1 MFIEVRI
8 TSPVWLCL
16 RTVFCIS
23 TRVLLVNIS
32 LPVEP
37 QRNMSTCMRQKTS
50 LSRHILCWSSTC
62 VFIIFH
68 SDPNMWPSCWRGR
81 ANRKDIVKTYNIK
94 TAEGHNGFASQQ
106 FSLPFFFFLLLLQ
119 LPGAAL
125 RPRYSHVHEEW
136 ELFVDHKWFIQRC
149 LIAVFWLITNFIC
162 GITGR
167 PGATGNPRTPRAEGN
182 VISEVCKS
190 FLGLLSCSGLS
201 CTGALLLMWKNVL
214 FFSCCCPN
222 EEKNNSS
229 L

>member
-23 TRVLLVNIS
+23 TCVLLVNIS

-68 SDPNMWPSCWRGR
+68 RDPNMWPSCWRGR

-106 FSLPFFFFLLLLQ
+106 FSLPFFFSFYFFYSCQ
-119 LPGAAL
+119 V
-125 RPRYSHVHEEW
+125 RPW
-136 ELFVDHKWFIQRC
+136 
-149 LIAVFWLITNFIC
+149 
-162 GITGR
+162 
-167 PGATGNPRTPRAEGN
+167 
-182 VISEVCKS
+182 
-190 FLGLLSCSGLS
+190 GLDTVTC
-201 CTGALLLMWKNVL
+201 MKNR
-214 FFSCCCPN
+214 
-222 EEKNNSS
+222 SS
-229 L
+229 LWTINDLFKDV